1 MCLDW
6 TAALL
11 PGERPSWCSA
21 TQQPA
26 APPSA
31 FTLPA
36 PTTAYTRGPDG
47 SSRVKRTARWRWE
60 EPEWRVVV
68 RREGERGASRVER
81 PVPSAKEESAA
92 AASASRILKAA
103 GKMRGGSVDV
113 GTREDGRES
122 TDGHR
127 TDDESTEG
135 DVHAAPED
143 GEEPAEPCTDADGW
157 VYADNKWEGASGRGG
172 MGKVR
177 LVISLA
183 GCARSSCILQYT
195 RFRRW
200 TRVAVL
206 TETVELVGPG
216 PLGVQRDGEPAT
228 PSSPAPAPDTPA
240 SPALAPPS
248 ASGSAPPSP
257 IVLMQP
263 RALPAMDGGRS
274 EPSTAETNAHA
285 APQGSVE
292 EGASRLTQRLKAAV
306 KGATGQG

>member
-1 MCLDW
+1 MSHVP
-6 TAALL
+6 TGQL
-11 PGERPSWCSA
+11 PRSA
-21 TQQPA
+21 PGA
-26 APPSA
+26 GAPPS
-31 FTLPA
+31 
-36 PTTAYTRGPDG
+36 
-47 SSRVKRTARWRWE
+47 
-60 EPEWRVVV
+60 
-68 RREGERGASRVER
+68 
-81 PVPSAKEESAA
+81 
-92 AASASRILKAA
+92 
-103 GKMRGGSVDV
+103 
-113 GTREDGRES
+113 
-122 TDGHR
+122 
-127 TDDESTEG
+127 
-135 DVHAAPED
+135 
-143 GEEPAEPCTDADGW
+143 
-157 VYADNKWEGASGRGG
+157 G

-183 GCARSSCILQYT
+183 RCARSLCILQYT

-216 PLGVQRDGEPAT
+216 PLGVQRDGEPSP

-274 EPSTAETNAHA
+274 EPSTTETNAHA